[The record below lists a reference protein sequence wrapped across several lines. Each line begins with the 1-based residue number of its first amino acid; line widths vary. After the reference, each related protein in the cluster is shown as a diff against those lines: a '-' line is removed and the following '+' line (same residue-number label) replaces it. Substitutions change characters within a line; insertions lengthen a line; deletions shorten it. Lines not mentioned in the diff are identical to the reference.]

1 LLTGTDPQQ
10 LEKPRAAKAD
20 ERGSFADRIIWS
32 GNQPAAAAG
41 S

>member
-20 ERGSFADRIIWS
+20 ERGSFADRII
-32 GNQPAAAAG
+32 
-41 S
+41 